1 MALQSLQID
10 DFRCIRKAE
19 LELDPRLTLIAG
31 SNGSGKSSLLEAMF
45 LLGRGRSFRTAR
57 LETAV
62 RVGAERFRVVGNV
75 ISGAR
80 TLTIGVES
88 DNGSLK
94 VRLGGAP
101 AESLGSLAVAF
112 PVQVIDP
119 GVHKLIE
126 EGPVGRRRYLDWGVF
141 HVEHSYLAQ
150 WQRLQRV
157 LKQRNAALR
166 TDADDELLDA
176 FDRELAWVGE
186 DISAARIRYA
196 ASLVP
201 YIAGS
206 CERLMGEQISVQY
219 AKGWPEG
226 IALEEALALARE
238 RDRRRK
244 ASTVGPHRAD
254 LVLERLDGPARVTV
268 SRGQQKLMAA
278 AMVLGQL
285 ELHADQQGLSATL
298 LLDDPAAELDS
309 ARLARLV
316 DEVRRLPGQVVMTS
330 LTPGA
335 ELLGKPGKTFHVE
348 QGVASPV
355 KL

>member
-1 MALQSLQID
+1 LTLQSLQID
-10 DFRCIRKAE
+10 DLRCVQRAE

-31 SNGSGKSSLLEAMF
+31 ANGSGKSTLLEAIF

-62 RVGAERFRVVGNV
+62 RVGSERLRVVGNV
-75 ISGAR
+75 TSGPR
-80 TLTIGVES
+80 VLTIGVES
-88 DNGSLK
+88 DNGSLRAR
-94 VRLGGAP
+94 VGGAP
-101 AESLGSLAVAF
+101 VESLAGLALAF

-141 HVEHSYLAQ
+141 HVEQGYLLQ

-166 TDADDELLDA
+166 TDVADELVDA
-176 FDRELAWVGE
+176 FDRELASVGE
-186 DISAARIRYA
+186 EISAARSRYA
-196 ASLVP
+196 ADLVP
-201 YIAGS
+201 YIATS
-206 CERLMGEQISVQY
+206 CERLLGEHISVQY
-219 AKGWPEG
+219 SKGWPEG
-226 IALEEALALARE
+226 ATLEEALALARE
-238 RDRRRK
+238 RDRRRR

-254 LVLERLDGPARVTV
+254 LILERLEGPARITV

-285 ELHADQQGLSATL
+285 ALHAERQELSTTL
-298 LLDDPAAELDS
+298 LLDDPAAELD
-309 ARLARLV
+309 AERLGRLV

-330 LTPGA
+330 LTPGV
-335 ELLGKPGKTFHVE
+335 ELLGKPGRTFHVE
-348 QGVASPV
+348 QGAVSPG